1 MTQIYI
7 QLQDESGVW
16 RTYHITNDNPQK
28 IVIEMVSLQRQNPKK
43 RVRAISND
51 GRLMDILGG

>member
-16 RTYHITNDNPQK
+16 RTYHITNDNLQK

-43 RVRAISND
+43 RVRAISKD
-51 GRLMDILGG
+51 GRLVDMLG